1 MMTDCKQDVTR
12 CAGPI
17 EVWLR
22 QVNMEVACTV
32 VNEDESTAR
41 YDVDSLSL
49 RGAQREMTGYLISQ
63 GYEPVGRWETV
74 QQVPDRNVE
83 LDGPVELVPGGPLL
97 TLVPVETV
105 RRFKPK
111 K

>member
-1 MMTDCKQDVTR
+1 MMTDSKHGVTR

-22 QVNMEVACTV
+22 HVNMEVACTV
-32 VNEDESTAR
+32 VHEDESTHR

-49 RGAQREMTGYLISQ
+49 RGAQREMTGYFISQ
-63 GYEPVGRWETV
+63 GYEPVGRWE
-74 QQVPDRNVE
+74 VE
-83 LDGPVELVPGGPLL
+83 GLAE
-97 TLVPVETV
+97 ETV
-105 RRFKPK
+105 RRFKVK